1 MAPNHSQVFVPQSQ
15 IVDCLSIFLGKS
27 KSACIAIHF
36 SLLSYEERLVDNL
49 LLAINNSHNHTL
61 DDTKTPSRVSV
72 RLCLAD
78 HAVPAKIEL
87 GDISA
92 IVLFKEESTTWMD
105 LPESLGVQ
113 NGVIKDKNLLSSLFC
128 LNDVVD

>member
-1 MAPNHSQVFVPQSQ
+1 MGVWF
-15 IVDCLSIFLGKS
+15 
-27 KSACIAIHF
+27 
-36 SLLSYEERLVDNL
+36 
-49 LLAINNSHNHTL
+49 
-61 DDTKTPSRVSV
+61 
-72 RLCLAD
+72 CLAD